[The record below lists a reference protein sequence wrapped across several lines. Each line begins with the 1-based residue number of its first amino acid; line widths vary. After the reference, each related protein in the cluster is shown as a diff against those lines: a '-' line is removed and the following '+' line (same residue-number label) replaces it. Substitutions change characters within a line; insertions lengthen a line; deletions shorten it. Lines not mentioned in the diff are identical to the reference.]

1 MIPFYKVQKQ
11 EEEVLIDED
20 RGEVGGYLHG
30 AAWEVSMAL
39 EKSYFWNWVLEPEL
53 RLQRKNYSTCNFHNG
68 FLKTV
73 SL

>member
-20 RGEVGGYLHG
+20 RGEEGGYLHG

-39 EKSYFWNWVLEPEL
+39 EKSYF
-53 RLQRKNYSTCNFHNG
+53 
-68 FLKTV
+68 
-73 SL
+73 